1 MGNSVFGR
9 FSVSLYSMRGVGHG
23 TSGPGAFQKG
33 GEQQVSR
40 IFGPIRQNGYV
51 VRDIEQALHHWTTVL
66 GVGPFFYFERAPI
79 TEFAYRGVT
88 SPLEVSIALGNS
100 GDLQIE
106 LIQQRNDAPSM
117 YRDFLAAGREGL
129 QHVAYWTNDFEAD
142 LARCLDAGFVVGQ
155 AGVAGGSNGRF
166 VYFDTRR
173 IPAPSSSCPTR
184 AAPRGASSST
194 SPSWRRRGTGRTPS
208 AGSRRS

>member
-1 MGNSVFGR
+1 M
-9 FSVSLYSMRGVGHG
+9 
-23 TSGPGAFQKG
+23 
-33 GEQQVSR
+33 SR

-51 VRDIEQALHHWTTVL
+51 VRDIEAALHHWTTVL

-79 TEFAYRGVT
+79 TEVSYHGPA
-88 SPLEVSIALGNS
+88 SAIAVSIALGNS

-142 LARCLDAGFVVGQ
+142 LQRCLDAGFAVGQ
-155 AGVAGGSNGRF
+155 QGVAGGANGRF
-166 VYFDTRR
+166 VYFDTEAHPGTVVELSDSSGAKGAFFKHIAEIARTWDGREPVRR
-173 IPAPSSSCPTR
+173 L
-184 AAPRGASSST
+184 
-194 SPSWRRRGTGRTPS
+194 
-208 AGSRRS
+208 

>member
-1 MGNSVFGR
+1 M
-9 FSVSLYSMRGVGHG
+9 
-23 TSGPGAFQKG
+23 
-33 GEQQVSR
+33 SR

-51 VRDIEQALHHWTTVL
+51 VRDIEKALHHWTTVL

-79 TEFAYRGVT
+79 TEFSYRGVT

-117 YRDFLAAGREGL
+117 YRNFLAAGREGL
-129 QHVAYWTNDFEAD
+129 QHVAYWTNEFEAD

-155 AGVAGGSNGRF
+155 AGVAGGANGRF
-166 VYFDTRR
+166 VFFDTETHPGTVVELSDSSGAKGMFFKHIAEMAKTWDGTDPVRR
-173 IPAPSSSCPTR
+173 I
-184 AAPRGASSST
+184 
-194 SPSWRRRGTGRTPS
+194 
-208 AGSRRS
+208 